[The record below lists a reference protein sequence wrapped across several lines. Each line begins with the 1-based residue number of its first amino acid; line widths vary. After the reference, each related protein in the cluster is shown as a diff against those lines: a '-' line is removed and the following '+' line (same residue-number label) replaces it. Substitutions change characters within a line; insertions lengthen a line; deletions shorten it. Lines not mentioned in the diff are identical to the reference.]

1 MDRMSANQVGRK
13 QVGQRDKSN
22 CNADPTKPSPTN
34 PEHRGEH
41 SPFEFIDQK
50 WPGLILSCDVLDTGC
65 YRKGVAWARQLCA
78 SEADPKGAGS
88 WRTTIHVAGLQV
100 GLVCV
105 CVCVCVCDL
114 FIYLLAMWHG
124 GS

>member
-1 MDRMSANQVGRK
+1 MGFLT
-13 QVGQRDKSN
+13 KSN
-22 CNADPTKPSPTN
+22 VKGLLAWTECQLTRWEGSRLGRGTSQTAMQILQSLLPPTQSTEVSIHHLSSLTRN
-34 PEHRGEH
+34 
-41 SPFEFIDQK
+41 
-50 WPGLILSCDVLDTGC
+50 GLASCDVLDTGC

-105 CVCVCVCDL
+105 CVCVCV
-114 FIYLLAMWHG
+114 
-124 GS
+124 